1 MLCTI
6 TAAVALA
13 SAVAVCAV
21 VRRHRRLV
29 RRLDELAR
37 ERTADR
43 LAAGRMCQDLE
54 VFQRRIDR
62 LVAGRAVL
70 VEADRV
76 LTEALVV
83 HHAAGPGASFGDVYD
98 PNSTETEGG
107 PV

>member
-1 MLCTI
+1 MLLCTI

-13 SAVAVCAV
+13 AAAAVCAV

-37 ERTADR
+37 ERTSAE
-43 LAAGRMCQDLE
+43 LVAGRMCQDLE

-76 LTEALVV
+76 LTAALVS
-83 HHAAGPGASFGDVYD
+83 HGAGRSGVYD
-98 PNSTETEGG
+98 PNSTESEGG